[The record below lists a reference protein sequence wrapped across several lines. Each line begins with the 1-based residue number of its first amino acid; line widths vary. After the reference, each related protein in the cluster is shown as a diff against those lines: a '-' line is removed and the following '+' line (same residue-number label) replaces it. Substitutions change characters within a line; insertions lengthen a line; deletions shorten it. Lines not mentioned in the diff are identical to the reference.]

1 MPSPYERHLIV
12 SYLANT
18 AARLHHRDREAASLA
33 EWMAD
38 SDNRSAYESKS
49 LFNHLVRAGIEPEE
63 GISARQLRCL
73 RQALREA
80 LSAAKRTKYDR
91 PAQRLRSLAQA
102 TGLSPTD
109 VDILELLLRYQ
120 TQPVIESLV
129 DEIFL
134 RVGRRTMPLN
144 VRVLFGVQL

>member
-12 SYLANT
+12 TYLANT

-49 LFNHLVRAGIEPEE
+49 LFSHLVRAGIEPEE

-73 RQALREA
+73 RQ
-80 LSAAKRTKYDR
+80 
-91 PAQRLRSLAQA
+91 P
-102 TGLSPTD
+102 
-109 VDILELLLRYQ
+109 
-120 TQPVIESLV
+120 
-129 DEIFL
+129 
-134 RVGRRTMPLN
+134 
-144 VRVLFGVQL
+144 

>member
-12 SYLANT
+12 TYLANT

-73 RQALREA
+73 RQALREE
-80 LSAAKRTKYDR
+80 LSAEKRTKYDR
-91 PAQRLRSLAQA
+91 PAQRLRCLAGYGEGTLTLTPEGQA
-102 TGLSPTD
+102 PMRPDMDLAMGALGGS
-109 VDILELLLRYQ
+109 
-120 TQPVIESLV
+120 
-129 DEIFL
+129 
-134 RVGRRTMPLN
+134 RRSA
-144 VRVLFGVQL
+144 RRRDRGADAGC